1 MSVYSSKYK
10 RRHFAFKSITSYHK
24 RMTSYLY
31 FLGLVISVDVPQA
44 NLAALRASGDA
55 LPLLRAAD
63 ARDLVGGGPLA
74 PENKRYVHLNERHS
88 CREKVPG

>member
-1 MSVYSSKYK
+1 
-10 RRHFAFKSITSYHK
+10 
-24 RMTSYLY
+24 MTSYLY